1 MLSNLETLFYLDM
14 TSSITEWEQL
24 LADLTMSTVDE
35 ATAEP
40 KHATWDAVRNF
51 NDYDDV
57 VCVSNIYAGALGM
70 EINIMLE
77 DRFPDIHVDLYAN
90 CLDTRLTVA
99 HYDTGE
105 SEEIDTLE
113 ELLAFI
119 DKVSGF
125 NDYYTILENAQGCD
139 YIEDGDGLEHSFMRK
154 LHQESLDDIIEE
166 FAENSH
172 EVYRVLDT
180 QDFFEKG
187 YTFPN
192 IVKAIASALAVKTL
206 VLEQMESLG
215 ITKGD
220 VSIDMTGSN
229 VRVLGTTPKGCE
241 VEIQATSDIGEFLS
255 LCS

>member
-57 VCVSNIYAGALGM
+57 VCVSNIYAEALGM
-70 EINIMLE
+70 EINVMLE
-77 DRFPDIHVDLYAN
+77 DRLPDIHVDLYAN
-90 CLDTRLTVA
+90 CLDTRLTVV
-99 HYDTGE
+99 HYGTRE

-119 DKVSGF
+119 DRVSGF
-125 NDYYTILENAQGCD
+125 NDYYTILENAQGYD
-139 YIEDGDGLEHSFMRK
+139 YVEDGLEHSFMRK

-192 IVKAIASALAVKTL
+192 IVKTIASALAVKTL
-206 VLEQMESLG
+206 VLEQMKSLG
-215 ITKGD
+215 VTKGD

-229 VRVLGTTPKGCE
+229 VRVLGTTSKGYE
-241 VEIQATSDIGEFLS
+241 VEIHATSDIGVFFS
-255 LCS
+255 FCS